1 MRVVNLKD
9 NPEYYQLIRNVKKL
23 VVYRMKDEFGVDD
36 IEDLKTRLQNEEQFE
51 EYATLN
57 LKGQRIYFLG
67 KMDPQESILMVTT
80 GGEYL
85 IADIV
90 GQINFWSLN
99 QMVQTLSNDSIR
111 IGEDFLDVFSLMG
124 IIRKQDEP
132 TIDSLAVDNLYRDTL
147 RELIIEE

>member
-90 GQINFWSLN
+90 GQINFWSL
-99 QMVQTLSNDSIR
+99 QIND
-111 IGEDFLDVFSLMG
+111 
-124 IIRKQDEP
+124 
-132 TIDSLAVDNLYRDTL
+132 
-147 RELIIEE
+147 